1 MQFKPSWDLSFAA
14 GAFLGDGGFVEDSD
28 YHHHVKLAVRDYD
41 FAKAFNDS
49 VAIILGRRPNVIL
62 VTSNNG
68 KTYYESKYS
77 CRPLGLFLGR
87 PLKQLLPD
95 VSNYP
100 AGFLRGLF
108 SADGSA
114 GVWVWNNRLVTRA
127 TLGNSDLELLTAVRS
142 ILRTPFQI
150 NSNIYLARRKGAS
163 WKNGHRTVI
172 LRKDA
177 YQLRIQRLQ
186 DVRRFAKVVGFQI
199 QRKQDRLERALR
211 LVDRLGGVK
220 AASRWRSLRLG
231 RQAPEK
237 AHFVE

>member
-1 MQFKPSWDLSFAA
+1 LQFKPSWDLSFAA
-14 GAFLGDGGFVEDSD
+14 GAFLGDGSFVEDSD

-49 VAIILGRRPNVIL
+49 VAIILGRRPNVVL
-62 VTSNNG
+62 VTSNKG
-68 KTYYESKYS
+68 KTFYESKYS
-77 CRPLGLFLGR
+77 CRSLGLFLER

-100 AGFLRGLF
+100 AGFLRGL

-114 GVWVWNNRLVTRA
+114 GVWVWNKRLEIRVE
-127 TLGNSDLELLTAVRS
+127 LGNSDLELLTAVGS
-142 ILRTPFQI
+142 ILHTSFQI

-163 WKNGHRTVI
+163 WKNGYKTVI

>member
-1 MQFKPSWDLSFAA
+1 LQFKPSWDLSFAA
-14 GAFLGDGGFVEDSD
+14 GAFLGDGSFVEDSD

-62 VTSNNG
+62 VTSNKG
-68 KTYYESKYS
+68 KTFYESKYS
-77 CRPLGLFLGR
+77 CRPLGLFLER

-114 GVWVWNNRLVTRA
+114 GVWVWNKRLETRV

-142 ILRTPFQI
+142 ILRTSFQI

-163 WKNGHRTVI
+163 WKNGYKTVI

-177 YQLRIQRLQ
+177 YQLWIQRLQ
-186 DVRRFAKVVGFQI
+186 DVRRFAEVIGFQI

-231 RQAPEK
+231 RQGPEK

>member
-1 MQFKPSWDLSFAA
+1 M
-14 GAFLGDGGFVEDSD
+14 
-28 YHHHVKLAVRDYD
+28 VKLAVRDYD

-68 KTYYESKYS
+68 KTYYDSKYS

-177 YQLRIQRLQ
+177 YQLWIQRLQ
-186 DVRRFAKVVGFQI
+186 EVRRFAQVIGFQI

-220 AASRWRSLRLG
+220 AASRWRSLCLG
-231 RQAPEK
+231 RQGSEK

>member
-14 GAFLGDGGFVEDSD
+14 GAFLGDGSFVEDSD

-49 VAIILGRRPNVIL
+49 VAIILGRRPNVVL
-62 VTSNNG
+62 VTSNKG
-68 KTYYESKYS
+68 KTFYESKYS
-77 CRPLGLFLGR
+77 CRSLGLFLER

-100 AGFLRGLF
+100 AGFLRGL

-114 GVWVWNNRLVTRA
+114 GVWVWNKRLEIRVE
-127 TLGNSDLELLTAVRS
+127 LGNSDLELLTAVGS
-142 ILRTPFQI
+142 ILHTSFQI

-163 WKNGHRTVI
+163 WKNGYKTVI

>member
-14 GAFLGDGGFVEDSD
+14 GAFLGDGSFVEDSD
-28 YHHHVKLAVRDYD
+28 YHHHVKLAVRDYG

-49 VAIILGRRPNVIL
+49 VAIILGRRPNVVL
-62 VTSNNG
+62 VTSNKG
-68 KTYYESKYS
+68 KTFYESKYS
-77 CRPLGLFLGR
+77 CRSLGLFLER

-100 AGFLRGLF
+100 AGFLRGL

-114 GVWVWNNRLVTRA
+114 GVWVWNKRLEIRVE
-127 TLGNSDLELLTAVRS
+127 LGNSDLELLTAVGS
-142 ILRTPFQI
+142 ILHTSFQI

-163 WKNGHRTVI
+163 WKNGYKTVI

>member
-1 MQFKPSWDLSFAA
+1 M
-14 GAFLGDGGFVEDSD
+14 
-28 YHHHVKLAVRDYD
+28 VKLAVRDYD

-177 YQLRIQRLQ
+177 YQLWIQRLQ
-186 DVRRFAKVVGFQI
+186 EVRRFAQVIGFQI
-199 QRKQDRLERALR
+199 QRKQDGLERALR

-220 AASRWRSLRLG
+220 AASRWRSLCLG
-231 RQAPEK
+231 RQGSEK

>member
-1 MQFKPSWDLSFAA
+1 LQFKPSWDLSFTA
-14 GAFLGDGGFVEDSD
+14 GAFLGDGSFVEDSD

-49 VAIILGRRPNVIL
+49 VATILGRRPNVVL
-62 VTSNNG
+62 VTSNKG
-68 KTYYESKYS
+68 KTFYESKYS
-77 CRPLGLFLGR
+77 CRPLGLFLER

-114 GVWVWNNRLVTRA
+114 GVWVWNKRLEIRVE
-127 TLGNSDLELLTAVRS
+127 LGNSDLELLTAVGS
-142 ILRTPFQI
+142 ILHTSFQI
-150 NSNIYLARRKGAS
+150 NSNIYLARRRGAS
-163 WKNGHRTVI
+163 WKNGYKTVI

-177 YQLRIQRLQ
+177 YQLWIQRLQ
-186 DVRRFAKVVGFQI
+186 DVRRFAKVIGFQI

>member
-1 MQFKPSWDLSFAA
+1 M
-14 GAFLGDGGFVEDSD
+14 
-28 YHHHVKLAVRDYD
+28 AVRDYD

-68 KTYYESKYS
+68 KTYYDSKYS

-177 YQLRIQRLQ
+177 YQLWIQRLQ
-186 DVRRFAKVVGFQI
+186 EVRRFAQVIGFQI

-220 AASRWRSLRLG
+220 AASRWRSLCLG
-231 RQAPEK
+231 RQGSEK